1 MTLTELS
8 YNVRKSFPF
17 VIIFFLVFM
26 ILFYSVKL
34 LLLYSGLNQP
44 AQPVYTDTKFGKIKT
59 PVISGSKTSS
69 TTNYILD
76 TIEGQ
81 PTTATLSANIYLVPP
96 ITTQLNYREKVYLIA
111 KMVGFNTETSK
122 YTLSNRTAVFS
133 DDKQRVNIDVA
144 NFNFDYEY
152 SYAKDPLLF
161 TNTQIPSNKDIE
173 EKARDFLKSVGRYP
187 DELSTG
193 KVNIVY
199 HNYNATANTL
209 FVTKNPAQ
217 ANVVEVDFYRPDI
230 DGFPVVSPEY
240 FTSQNY
246 VIMVFKQSTF
256 KVIKAQVSFFEKSDD
271 QVGVYPLRNGDAAFA
286 DLKAGNGY
294 VISGENK
301 PTVTIKK
308 MFLGYHDLDSY
319 QNYLEPV
326 YIFLGENDF
335 VAYVPAVEKDW
346 LEE

>member
-17 VIIFFLVFM
+17 IIIFFLVFM

-34 LLLYSGLNQP
+34 LFLYLGMNQP
-44 AQPVYTDTKFGKIKT
+44 LPSVGTDTKFGKIKAPDIVGT
-59 PVISGSKTSS
+59 KAEAG
-69 TTNYILD
+69 TNYILD

-81 PTTATLSANIYLVPP
+81 PTTATSAANVYLIPP
-96 ITTQLNYREKVYLIA
+96 VTTQLNYREKVYLIA
-111 KMVGFNTETSK
+111 KMLGFNTETAK
-122 YTLSNRTAVFS
+122 YTLSSRTAIFS

-152 SYAKDPLLF
+152 SYAKDPLVF
-161 TNTQIPSNKDIE
+161 TNTRIPPNKEIE

-187 DELSTG
+187 NELSTG

-209 FVTKNPAQ
+209 FVTKNPSE

-230 DGFPVVSPEY
+230 NESPVVSPKY

-246 VIMVFKQSTF
+246 VIMAFKESSF
-256 KVIKAQVSFFEKSDD
+256 KVIKARVEFFEKSDD
-271 QVGVYPLRNGDAAFA
+271 QVGIYPLKSGDTAFN
-286 DLKAGNGY
+286 DLKAGNAFI
-294 VISGENK
+294 VSGEK
-301 PTVTIKK
+301 TSPVTLKK
-308 MFLGYHDLDSY
+308 MFLGYYDPDTY
-319 QNYLEPV
+319 QNYLQPV
-326 YIFLGENDF
+326 YVFLGENDF
-335 VAYVPAVEKDW
+335 VAYVPAIEKDW